1 MVTDCVIWRRG
12 ADAVTSGPIASLDN
26 ATILLSRRDTL
37 PAVTRTELA
46 ALDPTEIVII
56 GCTAAVSA
64 EVETELRAL
73 ADLGGWAHI
82 VCEGGPAEGTRTSSD
97 RPACAARFYSKETTK
112 HSCRASL

>member
-37 PAVTRTELA
+37 PAVTRTEL
-46 ALDPTEIVII
+46 
-56 GCTAAVSA
+56 
-64 EVETELRAL
+64 RAL

-82 VCEGGPAEGTRTSSD
+82 VCEGDPAEGTRTSSD
-97 RPACAARFYSKETTK
+97 RPACAAKFPSKETPK